1 MFSLKFCFTSTSQ
14 VGLNLV
20 TDRASRTPAPALA
33 SWLLHRLRVILTS
46 VSCKSCLAPAKTI
59 GFHGPKCHNLD
70 QIVMIVAITQEKRVL
85 LAKEGEHGNVIY
97 IVPPICINEEDVT
110 EVIFKKMMIIFFTA
124 PKKML

>member
-14 VGLNLV
+14 VGLDLV

-33 SWLLHRLRVILTS
+33 SWLLHRLRVILIT
-46 VSCKSCLAPAKTI
+46 VSCNSCLAPAKTI
-59 GFHGPKCHNLD
+59 GYHGHHLD
-70 QIVMIVAITQEKRVL
+70 LIVIIVVITQEKRVL

-110 EVIFKKMMIIFFTA
+110 EVIIKMMVIIFFTA
-124 PKKML
+124 LQKML